1 MDKPNNIVTK
11 YEIDNEDELANL
23 ISQLKVSHGN
33 VPIIIIKGPKGCR
46 GNQGDQGDQG
56 NPGIQGNDG
65 IMGPPGSI
73 GMPGERGPTGIS
85 GNAKVENMLQEF
97 NKMKI
102 EIKKLNDKLK
112 RLELYNRPIIY
123 GDEHDNDSDSDSD
136 FGLEHSFYQTNNS

>member
-33 VPIIIIKGPKGCR
+33 VPIIIIKGPKGYP
-46 GNQGDQGDQG
+46 GKKGPKGD
-56 NPGIQGNDG
+56 PGIQGDFG

-73 GMPGERGPTGIS
+73 GMPGERGTPGIS

-102 EIKKLNDKLK
+102 EIKKLNDKLN
-112 RLELYNRPIIY
+112 RLELHNIPIIY
-123 GDEHDNDSDSDSD
+123 GDEHDNDSDSDHD
-136 FGLEHSFYQTNNS
+136 FGLERSFYQTNNS